1 MRTSGYNVWWH
12 KFIVFVIAGA
22 FAGVSGVLYTYST
35 QFISP
40 TVLGVETSF
49 EAMLMVIIGGAGTL
63 TGPLIG
69 GCRRHRATQ
78 LPERVLRGWVII
90 LGLGY
95 IITVFFAPQGILGL
109 LPAKMAGSLRWGR
122 SPPRRGTRRFQ
133 FRIGDSSRADPA
145 VGGTLHARDESG

>member
-69 GCRRHRATQ
+69 AAVVTG
-78 LPERVLRGWVII
+78 LRNYLSVFFESWVII

-95 IITVFFAPQGILGL
+95 IITVFFAPRGILGL
-109 LPAKMAGSLRWGR
+109 LPRRWRAASGVGQEPCGGGDDDR
-122 SPPRRGTRRFQ
+122 S
-133 FRIGDSSRADPA
+133 
-145 VGGTLHARDESG
+145 